1 MTWVLNVEV
10 DGKARP
16 TVQRSSEDA
25 IWVAFSNE
33 LGRLGRDYVRT
44 GGRPKPGTLAT
55 AHLRA
60 RDRRR
65 KSKATITLAQ
75 R

>member
-1 MTWVLNVEV
+1 MTWILNVEV
-10 DGKARP
+10 DGEPRA
-16 TVQRSSEDA
+16 TMQSTSEA
-25 IWVAFSNE
+25 AVLRAFDRE
-33 LGRLGRDYVRT
+33 LARLGREYVRT
-44 GGRPKPGTLAT
+44 GGRPKPGTLST